1 VTVRAREA
9 LLRALLAGAAV
20 GAALLGV
27 ELALRAAGYVPRW
40 YHASARLVDPRWRVL
55 LDCYPSNPRGYF
67 DVDLRTPE
75 SRERY
80 FHLAPHRYDA
90 VAARV
95 PYAVK
100 AEYNSLRFRDVEPA
114 PRREGVRRV
123 VIVGDSFSEGQGVQE
138 PDTCARVLERLLNA
152 GGAQWEVRNCGRRGL
167 DFPALYEEAFA
178 DALKYS
184 PDVVVYA
191 MVLNDADRSPDF
203 QARQSYVNDWILD
216 RGRLHDGRPFP
227 EMHLLDSRLKA
238 LVADRIENWRTARA
252 TSRWYHDM
260 YGEPNREGWAR
271 TQGYVREM
279 NRRTLAQGGR
289 FLLASWPLMIHLEGD
304 DPFAE
309 VSEKVARFCLAA
321 GIPRHDLR
329 AAFHG
334 PRTESLWVH
343 PVDMHPN
350 ETAHRLAAESLA
362 PAVRALVSEP
372 VKRE

>member
-1 VTVRAREA
+1 
-9 LLRALLAGAAV
+9 V

-372 VKRE
+372 VKGE